1 MKIALITGGAQGIGS
16 AICKE
21 LASQNY
27 FVIINYFKSKTQV
40 DKLVKEIKEA
50 NGYAESYMCDV
61 RNYEDNAKMIDY
73 IIKKYGQID
82 LLVNNAGI
90 SEHKLFQDITME
102 DYNNMISTNLSSA
115 FMLSQMVVK
124 HMISAQKGKI
134 INISSIWGLCGA
146 SMEVHYSVAKAGL
159 IGLTKSLAQEL
170 APSNIQVNCV
180 APGAINTRM
189 MQCFTQDEIT
199 DFCDTIP
206 LGHLGTPED
215 VASCVGFLAS
225 DKANY
230 ITGQVLSPNGGIVI

>member
-1 MKIALITGGAQGIGS
+1 MKTALITGGAQGIGS

-21 LASQNY
+21 LANQNY
-27 FVIINYFKSKTQV
+27 FVIINYFKSEKEVTSLI
-40 DKLVKEIKEA
+40 DEIKKN
-50 NGYAESYMCDV
+50 NGYAESYKCDI
-61 RNYEDNAKMIDY
+61 RNYEDNKKMVDY
-73 IIKKYGQID
+73 IMKKYGKID

-115 FMLSQMVVK
+115 FMLSQMVVR
-124 HMISAQKGKI
+124 HMISNKSGKI

-170 APSNIQVNCV
+170 APSNIQVNCI

-189 MQCFTQDEIT
+189 MKCFTQNELD
-199 DFCDTIP
+199 DFCSTIP

-215 VASCVGFLAS
+215 VAYCVAFLAS

-230 ITGQVLSPNGGIVI
+230 ITGQVISPNGGIVI

>member
-21 LASQNY
+21 LAKQNY
-27 FVIINYFKSKTQV
+27 FVIINYLKSQREV
-40 DKLVKEIKEA
+40 EKLVADIKKE
-50 NGYAESYMCDV
+50 NGFAESYMCDV
-61 RNYEDNAKMIDY
+61 RNYDDNKKMVNY

-90 SEHKLFQDITME
+90 SEHKIFQDISMK
-102 DYNNMISTNLSSA
+102 DYDNMINTNLTSA
-115 FMLSQMVVK
+115 FMLSQLVVNN
-124 HMISAQKGKI
+124 MISRQQGKI

-146 SMEVHYSVAKAGL
+146 SMEVHYSIAKAGL

-180 APGAINTRM
+180 APGGINTRM
-189 MQCFTQDEIT
+189 MQGFTQEELD
-199 DFCDTIP
+199 DFCSTIP
-206 LGHLGTPED
+206 LGRLGSPEE
-215 VASCVGFLAS
+215 VAYCIGFLAS

-230 ITGQVLSPNGGIVI
+230 ITGQVLSPNGGLVI